1 MALHDTMVL
10 VTNFRAHMRRGII
23 SNPQERVARALEID
37 RAALLIYADAPNIYE
52 YQKVYISDKP
62 DVVFAGCY
70 HVYQHY
76 MAATVWNGMRTI
88 RMMLYETIRDNLSN
102 LHSSTSSSLID
113 KQYTAQYQV
122 STTTL
127 YQLKSDI
134 IASCALASGSCGHE
148 VYI

>member
-1 MALHDTMVL
+1 
-10 VTNFRAHMRRGII
+10 MRRGII
-23 SNPQERVARALEID
+23 SKPQEILALGID
-37 RAALLIYADAPNIYE
+37 RAALSIYADAPNIYE
-52 YQKVYISDKP
+52 YQKVYISDEP

-70 HVYQHY
+70 HVYQDY

-127 YQLKSDI
+127 YQLQSDI
-134 IASCALASGSCGHE
+134 IAS
-148 VYI
+148 VP